1 MLNSSMALNA
11 DEEDFEWEPPSEAE
25 MKVIQARRERQDK
38 ISKLMGDYLLK
49 GYRMLSDCCDICGT
63 ILLQDKQ
70 KKNYCVA
77 CQELDSDIDKDNPA
91 LNAQAALSQV
101 RERQLASLHP
111 LEADETTATVP
122 EVPPSSRPEH
132 CDGAVSGLRA
142 PPPPLPPPQ
151 PRPLPAATSP
161 PLQNPSSVSGSV
173 ALTPRPPPHRQDAV
187 DAQDVVLQK
196 LRWATQEL
204 QTAVSL
210 ESCVQL
216 CGLIRACAETLQS
229 LKHLQD

>member
-1 MLNSSMALNA
+1 MALNA

-25 MKVIQARRERQDK
+25 MKVFQARRERQDK

-49 GYRMLSDCCDICGT
+49 GYKMLSDCCDTCGT

-101 RERQLASLHP
+101 RERQLANHHP
-111 LEADETTATVP
+111 LDAVETTPTVA
-122 EVPPSSRPEH
+122 EALPSSRPEH
-132 CDGAVSGLRA
+132 CEGAASGLRA
-142 PPPPLPPPQ
+142 PPPPVPPPQ
-151 PRPLPAATSP
+151 PRPLPAPSSP
-161 PLQNPSSVSGSV
+161 PLQNSSGLSSTV
-173 ALTPRPPPHRQDAV
+173 ALPPRPPPHYQVAV
-187 DAQDVVLQK
+187 DAQDVVLEK

-210 ESCVQL
+210 ESSVQL
-216 CGLIRACAETLQS
+216 CGLIRACADTLQS
-229 LKHLQD
+229 LKHLQH